1 VVVFPAPILST
12 TFSPGLNPLAITE
25 IGSPTRA
32 VRGAWRVGEAMGIT
46 AAAIGNVVVV
56 AAVAMVVVVVVV
68 AGIVVVVVAA
78 ATVVVVGGVVV
89 VTTGVCVHC
98 A

>member
-1 VVVFPAPILST
+1 M
-12 TFSPGLNPLAITE
+12 TE

-46 AAAIGNVVVV
+46 AGAIGNVVVV

-68 AGIVVVVVAA
+68 AGIVVVVAA

-89 VTTGVCVHC
+89 VTTGICVHC